1 MKNLKNLKY
10 LIGLPLE
17 QAIEHVEQLGFTWRI
32 KFTNGTPLLLTQDVN
47 PGRINM
53 EVKDGVVIGID
64 VG

>member
-1 MKNLKNLKY
+1 MKNLKY
-10 LIGLPLE
+10 LIGMPLE
-17 QAIEHVEQLGFTWRI
+17 QAIEQVEQLGFTWRV

-53 EVKDGVVIGID
+53 EVKDGLIIAID